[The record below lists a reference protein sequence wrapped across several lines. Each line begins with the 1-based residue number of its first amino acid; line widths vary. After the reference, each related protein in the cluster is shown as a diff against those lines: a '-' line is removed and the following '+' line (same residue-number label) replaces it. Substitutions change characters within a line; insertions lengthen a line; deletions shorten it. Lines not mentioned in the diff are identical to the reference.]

1 MSDLVRLSKHRSLY
15 VGPVSS
21 TSTRQLRTKSTN
33 NDRVAL
39 SLIRERPAIYHR
51 TNQQA
56 THPRTY
62 HDPVLRHRHP
72 LHIIPEHRGHTRY
85 IRGSSL
91 YNQQVVRQIGE
102 LSRLL

>member
-33 NDRVAL
+33 DRVAL
-39 SLIRERPAIYHR
+39 GLIRERPAIYHR
-51 TNQQA
+51 TKQ
-56 THPRTY
+56 TSHPRAY
-62 HDPVLRHRHP
+62 HEPVRCHRHP

-85 IRGSSL
+85 VRGSSL